1 MKINHSTEFLKRLNR
16 DLLCKL
22 LYLQIIV
29 VVDLLDP
36 ADLAEGGAHRLRPLA
51 VPALQDLHPLHVGAD
66 LHQVPHRK
74 LK

>member
-1 MKINHSTEFLKRLNR
+1 MNNQSTEFLKRINQNCTLQTA
-16 DLLCKL
+16 
-22 LYLQIIV
+22 YLQIIV

-66 LHQVPHRK
+66 LHQVTNRK